1 MTLRDRVAKE
11 IEQTPDALLE
21 EILDF
26 CLFLK
31 HRKAKAQSSQVE
43 TQPLS
48 LSLTDALTQLRHLC
62 AEENYT
68 FEAPSRQNR
77 PNPFDES
84 LV

>member
-31 HRKAKAQSSQVE
+31 HRKAKAQSSQAE

-48 LSLTDALTQLRHLC
+48 LTDAFTQLRQLC

>member
-1 MTLRDRVAKE
+1 MTLRDQITRE

-31 HRKAKAQSSQVE
+31 HRKARGTSNVAENSSLAD
-43 TQPLS
+43 TF
-48 LSLTDALTQLRHLC
+48 AQLRRLC
-62 AEENYT
+62 AEENYIL
-68 FEAPSRQNR
+68 EIPPRQDR

-84 LV
+84 MV

>member
-1 MTLRDRVAKE
+1 MTLRDQVAKE

-31 HRKAKAQSSQVE
+31 HRKAKAQSSQAE
-43 TQPLS
+43 TPPP
-48 LSLTDALTQLRHLC
+48 SLTDALTQLRHLC

-68 FEAPSRQNR
+68 FETPSRQNR
-77 PNPFDES
+77 PNTFDKS
-84 LV
+84 IL

>member
-1 MTLRDRVAKE
+1 MTLRDQIVRE

-31 HRKAKAQSSQVE
+31 HRKDRGTSITAE
-43 TQPLS
+43 TS
-48 LSLTDALTQLRHLC
+48 LADTFARLRRLC
-62 AEENYT
+62 TEENYT
-68 FEAPSRQNR
+68 LDIPTRQDR

-84 LV
+84 MV

>member
-1 MTLRDRVAKE
+1 MTLRDQVAKE

-31 HRKAKAQSSQVE
+31 HRKAKAQSSQAE
-43 TQPLS
+43 TQPP
-48 LSLTDALTQLRHLC
+48 SLTDALTQLRYLC

-68 FEAPSRQNR
+68 FETPSRQNR

-84 LV
+84 LI

>member
-11 IEQTPDALLE
+11 IEQTPDVLLE

-31 HRKAKAQSSQVE
+31 HRKAKAQSSQAG
-43 TQPLS
+43 TQP
-48 LSLTDALTQLRHLC
+48 LSLTDALTQLRLLC

-68 FEAPSRQNR
+68 FETPSRQNWQILR
-77 PNPFDES
+77 
-84 LV
+84 

>member
-1 MTLRDRVAKE
+1 VTLRDRVAKE

-31 HRKAKAQSSQVE
+31 HRKAKAQSSQTE
-43 TQPLS
+43 PQP

-62 AEENYT
+62 AEETYT
-68 FEAPSRQNR
+68 LEILPRQDR
-77 PNPFDES
+77 PNP
-84 LV
+84 LN

>member
-1 MTLRDRVAKE
+1 MTLRDQVAKE
-11 IEQTPDALLE
+11 IEQAPDALLE

-31 HRKAKAQSSQVE
+31 HRKAKAQSSQAE
-43 TQPLS
+43 TQP

-68 FEAPSRQNR
+68 LEILPRQDR
-77 PNPFDES
+77 PNAFDS
-84 LV
+84 SIV

>member
-1 MTLRDRVAKE
+1 MTLREQVAKE

-31 HRKAKAQSSQVE
+31 QRKAKTQSSKAE
-43 TQPLS
+43 TQPPL
-48 LSLTDALTQLRHLC
+48 LTDALTQLRRLC

-68 FEAPSRQNR
+68 FETPYR
-77 PNPFDES
+77 
-84 LV
+84 